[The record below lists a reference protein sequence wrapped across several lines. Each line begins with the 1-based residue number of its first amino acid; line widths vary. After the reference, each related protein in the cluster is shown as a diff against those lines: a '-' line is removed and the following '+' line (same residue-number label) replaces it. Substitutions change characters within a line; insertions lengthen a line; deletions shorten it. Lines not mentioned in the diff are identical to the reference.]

1 VSTVPGPASEQPGET
16 AARGGT
22 ARSRWRTS
30 TQLIRSTRQR
40 VADTRRRLEDARLG
54 SRPLDAAFTIGERDV
69 TAGGSLLAGALAFR
83 LFLWMLPTALVLVA
97 GLGFAAAAG
106 GSAAVDA
113 AHAAGLRSLT
123 ASSINQAAAE
133 AERGRWVLLIVGLW
147 LLYLA
152 SVALAKALVAAT
164 ALAWGSAGRRV
175 RRKPIAAVI
184 LLGYS
189 VIILVV
195 AALAGYVRH
204 RNTGLGVV
212 VIVLLVVVWAGL
224 WWLASWLLP
233 HGDAPPIYL
242 LPGAVLV
249 GVGVQVLYAIE
260 VIYLNRRIT
269 TASAL
274 YGSLG
279 AAATLLLATYL
290 VSRLLMG
297 SAVVNAVLWER
308 HALRDLIDLTGPG

>member
-1 VSTVPGPASEQPGET
+1 MSTVPGPAPDPPGGT
-16 AARGGT
+16 PVKAGAARSG
-22 ARSRWRTS
+22 WRAS
-30 TQLIRSTRQR
+30 TKLIRSTKQR
-40 VADTRRRLEDARLG
+40 AADTRRRLEDARPG
-54 SRPLDAAFTIGERDV
+54 SRPLDAVFTIGERDV

-83 LFLWMLPTALVLVA
+83 LFLWLLPTALVVCA
-97 GLGFAAAAG
+97 GLGFASAAG

-113 AHAAGLRSLT
+113 AHAAGLRSLA

-133 AERGRWVLLIVGLW
+133 AERGRWVLLIGGLW

-164 ALAWGSAGRRV
+164 GLAWGSAGRRV
-175 RRKPIAAVI
+175 RRKPIAAAI

-189 VIILVV
+189 VMILVV
-195 AALAGYVRH
+195 AALAGYARH
-204 RNTGLGVV
+204 RNTGIGVV
-212 VIVLLVVVWAGL
+212 VTLLLVLVWAAL

-242 LPGAVLV
+242 LPGALLV

-290 VSRLLMG
+290 ISRLLMA

-308 HALRDLIDLTGPG
+308 HALRELIDRKGPH